1 MPQSRRSQ
9 INRLLKKRVTP
20 PPAAPVVMPAPVI
33 DYPYDTSEEAWGRE
47 QVDRLTGGARA
58 RRSERW
64 LLQGLPSH
72 SDPNWLSPA
81 EAQSKVDAYR
91 AYEEDDLQKQFRTAH
106 GSPFD
111 PKSSADAAKMAEIRS
126 QRDSL
131 AAKAAQESLRWD
143 ASQPYHAEYHDGTPA
158 YEGFVDGPHYIR
170 GFYDD
175 RQGGRSAGKLLWP
188 YSVIGGDL
196 DPRDTTSFA
205 PLKNGAQKGAQKQA
219 KKKAELKRIQRQSR
233 AR

>member
-9 INRLLKKRVTP
+9 INKLLKKRVTP

-33 DYPYDTSEEAWGRE
+33 DYPYDTSQEAVDRE
-47 QVDRLTGGARA
+47 HVDRLTGGATA
-58 RRSERW
+58 RLFKR
-64 LLQGLPSH
+64 LNLPTPYYGK
-72 SDPNWLSPA
+72 DWLSPA

-111 PKSSADAAKMAEIRS
+111 PKSSVDAAKMAEIRR
-126 QRDSL
+126 QRDS
-131 AAKAAQESLRWD
+131 ASAQAAQESLRWD

-158 YEGFVDGPHYIR
+158 YEGEGGQHYIR
-170 GFYDD
+170 GFYDQ
-175 RQGGRSAGKLLWP
+175 RRGGRSTGKLLWP
-188 YSVIGGDL
+188 YSALGGDL

-205 PLKNGAQKGAQKQA
+205 PP
-219 KKKAELKRIQRQSR
+219 KKAY
-233 AR
+233 